1 LDVRLTLRTT
11 RRQTL
16 TDAGREYAA
25 EATGILERVGAL
37 EERIRDSAGDPRG
50 DLRVT
55 APTPVGRRWV
65 APFVAAFARRY
76 PDIRVTLTL
85 DDSFADIVG
94 EGFDVAIRGG
104 PAVDSGFMGRRLFE
118 MRRVVVA
125 SPAYLAERRA
135 PERLEDLARHRCLV
149 FNNGR
154 HFHAD
159 WRFGRGAGARSV
171 RVEGALATNN
181 FELPVVWALAGLGLA
196 PRRPQGEPDV
206 KPPLQPRDGV
216 RHNRGR
222 DAEPPRRSREAA
234 LASDDDERLHVFDGA
249 HRITRNFRLLSP
261 KFHSYH
267 FARSMHIA
275 LQQTERLVFVEEL
288 QTHQDRPHGA
298 RCCAYCRVETG
309 PVCRACAGDR
319 RLRHRHGR
327 VRGDGL
333 PAQRRR
339 WSWRDDPRSRAQHQR
354 LCLGRRRRRA
364 VDRGLGRET
373 VAPGAAPS
381 PHEPVRGRESRERAR
396 AELRFPAR
404 PALRERPAARCLF
417 RRRRAGRGRDGG
429 AGGT

>member
-1 LDVRLTLRTT
+1 MLRPASGIVTPRPSATLGKKPMAANSPVPMAKAPINRACLNATLRAVTCAMRTILMCLEFFDEDKSLRLLQCNMHWTRKMIRVKLRRQKTEIPGNPMRAIEDMETFVVVAREGSFAAAARGLGVSTSVVADAIVRLERRLDVRLTLRTT

-25 EATGILERVGAL
+25 EATWILERVGAL

-65 APFVAAFARRY
+65 APFVAGFARRY

-171 RVEGALATNN
+171 RIEGALATK
-181 FELPVVWALAGLGLA
+181 
-196 PRRPQGEPDV
+196 Q
-206 KPPLQPRDGV
+206 
-216 RHNRGR
+216 
-222 DAEPPRRSREAA
+222 
-234 LASDDDERLHVFDGA
+234 
-249 HRITRNFRLLSP
+249 FR
-261 KFHSYH
+261 
-267 FARSMHIA
+267 
-275 LQQTERLVFVEEL
+275 T
-288 QTHQDRPHGA
+288 
-298 RCCAYCRVETG
+298 
-309 PVCRACAGDR
+309 
-319 RLRHRHGR
+319 
-327 VRGDGL
+327 
-333 PAQRRR
+333 
-339 WSWRDDPRSRAQHQR
+339 
-354 LCLGRRRRRA
+354 
-364 VDRGLGRET
+364 
-373 VAPGAAPS
+373 
-381 PHEPVRGRESRERAR
+381 
-396 AELRFPAR
+396 
-404 PALRERPAARCLF
+404 
-417 RRRRAGRGRDGG
+417 AGRLGP
-429 AGGT
+429 GGTRPRA